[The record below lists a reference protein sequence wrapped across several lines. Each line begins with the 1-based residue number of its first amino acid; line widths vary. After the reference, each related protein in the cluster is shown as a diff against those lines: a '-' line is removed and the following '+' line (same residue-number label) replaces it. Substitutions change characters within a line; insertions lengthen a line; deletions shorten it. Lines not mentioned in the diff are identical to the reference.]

1 VGGRATFSTAS
12 LAVGHHTVTAV
23 YSGNA
28 SFSGSQANDSTAPQ
42 VVNQA
47 SSRMALVSFP
57 RPSVFGEVV
66 SFTAVVNGAAPGKGT
81 PTGTVAFTDGTRTI
95 GSVSLNGGRATFTT
109 ASLSTGNH
117 AINANYGGDGNF
129 LASSTNV
136 GQPVQK
142 DATNT
147 TVTSSVNPVVAGLPV
162 TFTAQVQA
170 SAPGSGT
177 STGTVTFTDITTVL
191 GTGTL
196 NGAGQATFST
206 SALALGT
213 HAITATYGGDG
224 NFTSSV
230 SPILAET
237 VKATAANLP
246 VNPAPDSGNR
256 TSAVPVPIQT
266 SQPQVLSVQS
276 LDVFFGTGGIQRNN
290 PAPRGARRR
299 RLVSPKDW
307 RETSS

>member
-1 VGGRATFSTAS
+1 M
-12 LAVGHHTVTAV
+12 AVGHHTVTAV

-28 SFSGSQANDSTAPQ
+28 SFSGSQGNDSAAPQ

-47 SSRMALVSFP
+47 SSRTVLVSFP
-57 RPSVFGEVV
+57 RPSVFGEAV
-66 SFTAVVNGAAPGKGT
+66 SFTVVVSAVPLGKGT
-81 PTGTVAFTDGTRTI
+81 PTGTVTFTDGTRTI
-95 GSVSLNGGRATFTT
+95 GSVSLSGGRATFTT

-129 LASSTNV
+129 LASSYTNF
-136 GQPVQK
+136 GEPVLK

-147 TVTSSVNPVVAGLPV
+147 TVTPSLNPVVTGVLV

-170 SAPGSGT
+170 SASGSGT
-177 STGTVTFTDITTVL
+177 PTGTVTFKDITTVL

-206 SALALGT
+206 SALAVGT
-213 HAITATYGGDG
+213 HAITATYGGDN

-237 VKATAANLP
+237 VKAAGKTLALS
-246 VNPAPDSGNR
+246 PAPDGGNR
-256 TSAVPVPIQT
+256 TSAALVPIQT
-266 SQPQVLSVQS
+266 SQPHVLSAQS
-276 LDVFFGTGGIQRNN
+276 LDVFFGPSGIQRNN
-290 PAPRGARRR
+290 PAPRSARPR

-307 RETSS
+307 LETSS